1 MTCSIASS
9 ENSKVDHW
17 PQVNTSDAR
26 GGDARSYGFES
37 SPIGTP
43 SSEDVPCR
51 IARAGVSER
60 QEAGKDNAILTHI
73 VYFSKQSFAKLT
85 GVTRDDVL
93 MVRKLDSDYSAIGVG
108 LSFRVLSPIFVS
120 EKVYTAYR
128 LELRV

>member
-17 PQVNTSDAR
+17 PQTNTPDAR

-37 SPIGTP
+37 DPIGTP
-43 SSEDVPCR
+43 KSENVPCR
-51 IARAGVSER
+51 I
-60 QEAGKDNAILTHI
+60 
-73 VYFSKQSFAKLT
+73 AKLT